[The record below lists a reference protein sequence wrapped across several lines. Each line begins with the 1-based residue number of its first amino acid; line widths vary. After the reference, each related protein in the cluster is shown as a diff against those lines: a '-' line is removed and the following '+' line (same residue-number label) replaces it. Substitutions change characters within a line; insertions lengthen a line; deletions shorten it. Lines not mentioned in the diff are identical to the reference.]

1 MDFNELVNALWRRKF
16 WIAAVSLGVVAAAYG
31 ALHVVKPKYEATT
44 TVALATKNSDP
55 NNFFFYTTMDSIVPV
70 YADAVTA
77 RTTLNEA
84 ARRLG
89 TSLADIRVQVFKSSP
104 ILRIKARSTK
114 PTLAATSAN
123 AVASVLLDR
132 VRRGEIGI
140 PALRLTE
147 VDRASIPE
155 KPVFPDRPL
164 TFIVAG
170 LLGLA
175 LGVGAALMRE
185 NLATTI
191 ESGDDLARVAGIPS
205 FGEIPQESAIARMGS
220 VESLVDDPG
229 LRVVSEAFR
238 DVRTNLLFSERD
250 LRSLVVTSP
259 DGSHGKTTV
268 AFGLAVTLA
277 RAGTRTVL
285 VDADLRRG
293 RLAEMLGVRRAP
305 GLAELLTAQ
314 TTHKAAVRS
323 TPLSTLDIITGGNRP
338 ADPGELLTV
347 EFPAILKWLEEEYE
361 MVIIDATPAVPVTDA
376 RVVARYADAT
386 VLVVGAGRT
395 SRRQVRTAIERLA
408 LISVRPTATI
418 LNQSKSPRGSS
429 YYIIDEQTPDGAR
442 TGRKREKT
450 RNVASR

>member
-175 LGVGAALMRE
+175 LGVGAALVRE

-277 RAGTRTVL
+277 RAGTRAKVL

-395 SRRQVRTAIERLA
+395 SRRPVRTAIERLA

-429 YYIIDEQTPDGAR
+429 YYIIDEQTANSSPDGSQAR
-442 TGRKREKT
+442 K
-450 RNVASR
+450 NA

>member
-1 MDFNELVNALWRRKF
+1 MDFNELVNALWRRKL
-16 WIAAVSLGVVAAAYG
+16 WIAAVTLAVLAAAYG
-31 ALHVVKPKYEATT
+31 ALQVVSPKYEATAT
-44 TVALATKNSDP
+44 LAIATKNSDP

-84 ARRLG
+84 AVQLG
-89 TSLADIRVQVFKSSP
+89 RAPADIRVQTFQASP

-114 PTLAATSAN
+114 PALAAASAN
-123 AVASVLLDR
+123 AVAKTLLDR
-132 VRRGEIGI
+132 VARGEIGI

-147 VDRASIPE
+147 VDRASIPDA
-155 KPVFPDRPL
+155 PVFPDRTL

-170 LLGLA
+170 LLGVA

-191 ESGDDLARVAGIPS
+191 DTGDDLARVAGIPS
-205 FGEIPQESAIARMGS
+205 FGEIPQESAIGRMGS

-250 LRSLVVTSP
+250 LRSVVVTSP

-293 RLAEMLGVRRAP
+293 RVAEMLGVKRVP
-305 GLAELLTAQ
+305 GLSELLTAH
-314 TTHKAAVRS
+314 TTRKAAIRS
-323 TPLSTLDIITGGNRP
+323 TPLATLDIITGGSRP

-347 EFPAILKWLEEEYE
+347 EFPAILKSLEEEYE
-361 MVIIDATPAVPVTDA
+361 MVIIDATPAEPVTDA

-386 VLVVGAGRT
+386 VLVVGAGKT

-418 LNQSKSPRGSS
+418 LNQSKSSRGST
-429 YYIIDEQTPDGAR
+429 YYIIDELSDGPKS
-442 TGRKREKT
+442 GRAREKP
-450 RNVASR
+450 RKAARS

>member
-293 RLAEMLGVRRAP
+293 R
-305 GLAELLTAQ
+305 
-314 TTHKAAVRS
+314 
-323 TPLSTLDIITGGNRP
+323 
-338 ADPGELLTV
+338 
-347 EFPAILKWLEEEYE
+347 
-361 MVIIDATPAVPVTDA
+361 
-376 RVVARYADAT
+376 
-386 VLVVGAGRT
+386 
-395 SRRQVRTAIERLA
+395 
-408 LISVRPTATI
+408 
-418 LNQSKSPRGSS
+418 
-429 YYIIDEQTPDGAR
+429 
-442 TGRKREKT
+442 
-450 RNVASR
+450 

>member
-1 MDFNELVNALWRRKF
+1 MDFNELVNALWRRKL
-16 WIAAVSLGVVAAAYG
+16 WIAAVTVAVLAAAYG
-31 ALHVVKPKYEATT
+31 ALQVVSPKYEATA
-44 TVALATKNSDP
+44 TVAIATKNSDP

-77 RTTLNEA
+77 RTTVNEA
-84 ARRLG
+84 ARILG
-89 TSLADIRVQVFKSSP
+89 RAPADIRVQVFKSSP
-104 ILRIKARSTK
+104 IIRVKARSTK

-123 AVASVLLDR
+123 AVARVLLNR

-147 VDRASIPE
+147 VDRASIPDT
-155 KPVFPDRPL
+155 PVFPDRTL

-170 LLGLA
+170 LLGVA

-191 ESGDDLARVAGIPS
+191 ETGDDLARVAGIPS
-205 FGEIPQESAIARMGS
+205 FGEIPQEGAIARMGS

-293 RLAEMLGVRRAP
+293 RVAELLGVRRVP
-305 GLAELLTAQ
+305 GLSELLTAH
-314 TTHKAAVRS
+314 TTRKAAIRS
-323 TPLSTLDIITGGNRP
+323 TPLATLDIITGGSRP

-347 EFPAILKWLEEEYE
+347 EFPAILKSLEEEYE
-361 MVIIDATPAVPVTDA
+361 MVVIDATPAVPVNDA

-418 LNQSKSPRGSS
+418 LNQSKSARGSS
-429 YYIIDEQTPDGAR
+429 YYLVDEQLSDKSK
-442 TGRKREKT
+442 TGREREKP
-450 RNVASR
+450 RNAARR

>member
-1 MDFNELVNALWRRKF
+1 MDFNELVDALWRRKI
-16 WIAAVSLGVVAAAYG
+16 WIAAVTVAVLAAAYG
-31 ALHVVKPKYEATT
+31 ALQIVTPKYEAANTI
-44 TVALATKNSDP
+44 ALATKNSDP

-70 YADAVTA
+70 YADAATA
-77 RTTLNEA
+77 RTTLSAA
-84 ARRLG
+84 ARLLG
-89 TSLADIRVQVFKSSP
+89 TRPADVRVQVFRSSP
-104 ILRIKARSTK
+104 IIRIKARSTK
-114 PTLAATSAN
+114 PTLAATTAN
-123 AVASVLLDR
+123 AVAAVLLDR
-132 VRRGEIGI
+132 VRRGEIGV

-147 VDRASIPE
+147 VDRAVIPNT
-155 KPVFPDRPL
+155 PVFPDRAL

-175 LGVGAALMRE
+175 LGIGAALMRE

-191 ESGDDLARVAGIPS
+191 ETGDDLARVAGIPS

-229 LRVVSEAFR
+229 LLVVSEAFR

-250 LRSLVVTSP
+250 LRSLVITSP

-293 RLAEMLGVRRAP
+293 RIAEMLGVRRAP
-305 GLAELLTAQ
+305 GLAELLTAR
-314 TTHKAAVRS
+314 TTGEAAIRS
-323 TPLSTLDIITGGNRP
+323 TPLPTLDIVTGGNRP

-347 EFPAILKWLEEEYE
+347 EFPAILKSFEDEYE

-386 VLVVGAGRT
+386 VLVVGAGKT

-408 LISVRPTATI
+408 LISVRPAATI
-418 LNQSKSPRGSS
+418 LNQSKGARGSS
-429 YYIIDEQTPDGAR
+429 YYLIEDQPVETPPAPPTPVKRRKAAR
-442 TGRKREKT
+442 R
-450 RNVASR
+450 